1 MSNIGKVAYL
11 MVAAGFP
18 IYLLW
23 KGELGAYLALAT
35 TAQGNGSGA
44 TSPSI
49 TLGTAANPTTYSPMG
64 IVSAPASAS
73 GLQNIPIPGL

>member
-35 TAQGNGSGA
+35 ST
-44 TSPSI
+44 
-49 TLGTAANPTTYSPMG
+49 
-64 IVSAPASAS
+64 SAPAQTSNAPLPATVAPGIG
-73 GLQNIPIPGL
+73 GLTPYAPGF